1 MNSSTV
7 TLREVHSIA
16 VLNINYLHRA
26 SLVIGFQYY
35 WLSCPPQTL
44 SETTDGVVA
53 LVHGGKEYSEGP
65 TPKVRRYVSRA
76 VASGAFLVIGN
87 HPHVAQVKRTTSGF
101 PFIL

>member
-1 MNSSTV
+1 MSYKLKQNQWIS
-7 TLREVHSIA
+7 HP
-16 VLNINYLHRA
+16 
-26 SLVIGFQYY
+26 F
-35 WLSCPPQTL
+35 QTL

-87 HPHVAQVKRTTSGF
+87 HPHVEQVRKKGYFDFFSYYEG
-101 PFIL
+101 LLN